1 MKNLLVESMQLNNSS
16 LLELQKLFR
25 NGIIKENDIPKE
37 QLHELKKLYQGETT
51 PIVITGKVL
60 KNKEIDEIQ
69 ELIKRYL
76 DVNIKFDSPRTL
88 GLHGITRTYNK
99 EIATSE
105 TKFHR
110 GSVRSGQKIEFEG
123 SIIVLGDVNDGAE
136 VIAGEN
142 IVILGILRGLAHAG
156 AKGNKDAMI
165 AASSIEAPQLRIAN
179 VVKERE
185 RAEIQE
191 ETRKT
196 YVYLNEKGEMIL
208 E

>member
-1 MKNLLVESMQLNNSS
+1 MKSCITINLRKDNIMIKINEDSS
-16 LLELQKLFR
+16 QEEIVYMLRK
-25 NGIIKENDIPKE
+25 KIP
-37 QLHELKKLYQGETT
+37 ELKKLYQGETT

-88 GLHGITRTYNK
+88 GLHGITKTYNK

-165 AASSIEAPQLRIAN
+165 AASSVEAPQLRIAN

-196 YVYLNEKGEMIL
+196 YVYLNEKDEMIL